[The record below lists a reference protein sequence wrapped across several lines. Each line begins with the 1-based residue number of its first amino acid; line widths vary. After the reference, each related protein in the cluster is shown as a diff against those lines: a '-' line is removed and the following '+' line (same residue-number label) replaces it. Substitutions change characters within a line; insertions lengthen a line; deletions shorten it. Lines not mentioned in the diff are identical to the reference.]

1 MGVNELKVVRKIEES
16 MKASRG
22 PRIQVIKSRD
32 LKNSRSFAEK
42 VYRVLRLH
50 GYKIQ
55 VLNKDNIYQKVEK
68 SNSDSITVYTIDEPA
83 IKDALGDEINGT
95 ERPIRALFDRSM
107 LSYMKAPVLIVV
119 VSDEFYGET
128 GLQSYTQSLSEK
140 NGLPSKTRNRK
151 KRPARATTNRA
162 TPVSLYLAAMAF
174 MGSGLNALLGNY
186 LVFNSPYGTI
196 LPLGLFIL
204 IVSIAAIVIRA
215 ISLGNETSQSIP
227 LVVAS
232 IALFILLT
240 LLGMFS
246 SYLPLSIYRIIND
259 TIGTMLTSPS
269 PLYITLAWGFFVL
282 GLLRYVFFLGRG
294 SGTGA
299 YALTAFGIIWLSFL
313 IVMSYHPEIVAFGG
327 LNPYAT
333 IPGGTMAY
341 SSGNPFD
348 FPIFSFDYY
357 FVSNTVSQYLY
368 LPNYLILLGN
378 TFLALGLLLAAKS
391 QKVLLGASRAK

>member
-16 MKASRG
+16 MKVSRG

-32 LKNSRSFAEK
+32 LKNARSFAEK

-68 SNSDSITVYTIDEPA
+68 SNSDSITVYTIDEPT

-128 GLQSYTQSLSEK
+128 GLQSYAQSLSEK
-140 NGLPSKTRNRK
+140 NGLPSKNRK
-151 KRPARATTNRA
+151 KRPVRTIRNRA
-162 TPVSLYLAAMAF
+162 TPVSLYLAAIAF
-174 MGSGLNALLGNY
+174 MGSGLNSILGNY
-186 LVFNSPYGTI
+186 LVVNSPYGTI

-204 IVSIAAIVIRA
+204 LVSIAAIVVRA
-215 ISLGNETSQSIP
+215 ISLGNETSQSMP

-240 LLGMFS
+240 LLGIFS
-246 SYLPLSIYRIIND
+246 SYLPLSLYQVIND
-259 TIGTMLTSPS
+259 TIGTMLTSLS
-269 PLYITLAWGFFVL
+269 PLYMLLAWGFFVL
-282 GLLRYVFFLGRG
+282 GLLRYILFLGRG

-299 YALTAFGIIWLSFL
+299 YALTIFGIIWLSFL
-313 IVMSYHPEIVAFGG
+313 VVMSYHPEIVAFGG

-333 IPGGTMAY
+333 VPGGTMAY

-357 FVSNTVSQYLY
+357 FVSNTVHQYLY
-368 LPNYLILLGN
+368 LPNYLLLLGN
-378 TFLALGLLLAAKS
+378 AFMALSLLLAAKS
-391 QKVLLGASRAK
+391 QKALLGASRPK